1 MFGGKDEEGFTTISE
16 SGTGNKAT
24 IIGKAVKIEGVLSAK
39 ENIRIEGIVEGKVKT
54 EKDLVVGE
62 GAVINADINAGTAR
76 IAGDVQGN
84 VLVKN
89 KLELSSTAKINGNI
103 KAKVVVMA
111 EGAVLNGKCVMGEEA
126 LVKNE
131 SESIVIE
138 KDKNIVK
145 K

>member
-1 MFGGKDEEGFTTISE
+1 MFGGKEEDGFTTISE
-16 SGTGNKAT
+16 TNSGDKAT
-24 IIGKAVKIEGVLSAK
+24 VIGKAVKVEGVLSAK
-39 ENIRIEGIVEGKVKT
+39 ENIRIEGIIEGKVKT

-84 VLVKN
+84 VTVKN
-89 KLELSSTAKINGNI
+89 KLELSATAKITGNI
-103 KAKVVVMA
+103 RAKVVIMA

-126 LVKNE
+126 VVAIKENPQM
-131 SESIVIE
+131 IE
-138 KDKNIVK
+138 KEKHIEK

>member
-16 SGTGNKAT
+16 SGTGDKAT
-24 IIGKAVKIEGVLSAK
+24 VIGKAVKIEGVLSAK

-111 EGAVLNGKCVMGEEA
+111 EGAVLNGKCVMGEEP

-131 SESIVIE
+131 SESIIIE